1 MNAPNREAAGRA
13 ARALGLAL
21 EDDLDAYHAQLATE
35 GRAFIRRV
43 GTPHTVKSGR
53 VKGLFT
59 VAYTGRQGCDFS
71 GYVRPLGGGA
81 VPIVI
86 EAKTHQGADAWSMQ
100 AIDEAQR
107 MELARYATDGCC
119 AMVVLRA
126 WGRHFVFRWHSL
138 TLHRATSSRWT
149 VRPDEAATVGTEL
162 TWVRWFA
169 EVVL

>member
-21 EDDLDAYHAQLATE
+21 EDDLDAYHTQLATE
-35 GRAFIRRV
+35 GRAVIRRV

-71 GYVRPLGGGA
+71 GYVQPLGLA
-81 VPIVI
+81 PVPIVI

-107 MELARYATDGCC
+107 MELARYALDGCY
-119 AMVVLRA
+119 AVVILRA
-126 WGRHFVFRWHSL
+126 WSSHFVFHWRELSA
-138 TLHRATSSRWT
+138 HRAAASRWS
-149 VRPDEAATVGTEL
+149 VRPDEAARIGREL
-162 TWVRWFA
+162 TWCRWFS